1 MWRRDPSYKQVVSS
15 VCYSSDRPSSLDQ
28 LSAQLGAISGSLCMG
43 ARFLRFSIEGTE
55 ITALGIGGD
64 KEFFSVLGTV
74 KKGEVSDVK
83 NL

>member
-1 MWRRDPSYKQVVSS
+1 
-15 VCYSSDRPSSLDQ
+15 
-28 LSAQLGAISGSLCMG
+28 MG
-43 ARFLRFSIEGTE
+43 ARFLRFSKEGTE
-55 ITALGIGGD
+55 ITVLGIGGD

>member
-1 MWRRDPSYKQVVSS
+1 
-15 VCYSSDRPSSLDQ
+15 
-28 LSAQLGAISGSLCMG
+28 MG